1 MMNYSIRELDA
12 FSVIGQEVELTNYQ
26 KKNIQISTQFWRK
39 FNSSLKKSYL
49 SQSGNWVKYAFME
62 RRNGKLYY
70 FCSIPKRTI
79 IPDNFLYK
87 EIPSYKYLV
96 MEHIGAM
103 EKIYEKKLSSK
114 EDKVVLLMHDFMFSN
129 NFDGKENLKTLIQ
142 LLKNGGWSFE
152 NIENY

>member
-1 MMNYSIRELDA
+1 MKQVKQIIEFILVVASCFFRKRK
-12 FSVIGQEVELTNYQ
+12 QQ
-26 KKNIQISTQFWRK
+26 KVHPHVPEDPYPPGSCNGRKGDCPGCSGCDNIYNEGYYIYGWDLEWAYEK
-39 FNSSLKKSYL
+39 
-49 SQSGNWVKYAFME
+49 
-62 RRNGKLYY
+62 NGKPILT
-70 FCSIPKRTI
+70 PQ
-79 IPDNFLYK
+79 
-87 EIPSYKYLV
+87 EIYNS
-96 MEHIGAM
+96 M